1 MKKYCKINNI
11 QSTLILFLIL
21 IPYLVNAQSND
32 SFLKYEFEKLD
43 YYTTFRGKE
52 YKERILQD
60 KKEAEKEN
68 DSIIYDTH
76 ILLKSFCDTDFYR
89 FNILG
94 SHSFYHIAMID
105 NKKNTIAFLDTLLL
119 SQTLDSITD
128 VLKNCEQQTSPK
140 KIFDFYNKI
149 ESIYKYNKSVGINLR
164 GSYSS
169 PSQAVVCLLSAENAL
184 DFDKAKRYI
193 DFEKVYNSQ
202 EEWEQKVKAN
212 PPKLDFYNYWFTVKE
227 NGRDAIV
234 DTKYNDECIRYFLRQ
249 CNRSPYEWKVVR
261 IESD

>member
-1 MKKYCKINNI
+1 MNKIRLLLL
-11 QSTLILFLIL
+11 SLLIL
-21 IPYLVNAQSND
+21 IPYLTKAQSND
-32 SFLKYEFEKLD
+32 NFLKYEFEKLD
-43 YYTTFRGKE
+43 YYTELMGEE
-52 YKERILQD
+52 YKERILKH

-76 ILLKSFCDTDFYR
+76 FLLKSFCDIDFYR

-105 NKKNTIAFLDTLLL
+105 NRKNTIAFLDTLLL
-119 SQTLDSITD
+119 PQTLDSITN

-140 KIFDFYNKI
+140 TILDFYDNIK
-149 ESIYKYNKSVGINLR
+149 SIYKYNKSVGINLR

-169 PSQAVVCLLSAENAL
+169 PSQTVVYLLSAENAL

-193 DFEKVYNSQ
+193 DFEKVYKSQ
-202 EEWEQKVKAN
+202 EEWEQKIRSN
-212 PPKLDFYNYWFTVKE
+212 PPKHDFHNYWFTVKE

-234 DTKYNDECIRYFLRQ
+234 NTRYNDKWERYYLRQ
-249 CNRSPYEWKVVR
+249 SRRSPYDWKVVG
-261 IESD
+261 IESE